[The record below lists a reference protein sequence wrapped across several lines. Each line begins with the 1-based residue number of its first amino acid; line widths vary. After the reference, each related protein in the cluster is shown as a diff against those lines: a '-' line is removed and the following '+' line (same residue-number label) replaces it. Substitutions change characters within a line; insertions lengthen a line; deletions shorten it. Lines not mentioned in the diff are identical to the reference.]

1 MNNAKRLKKQFKDKY
16 SFEKYL
22 PDESIRNILKNQV
35 QLDSDIVLASL
46 RVNYIRLDLVCYQNE
61 NGLNISYDVFV
72 KDNPENIEWIC
83 FDSVLCSNKIKLSNL
98 EKQMVNFLNKEI
110 DYYNLS
116 YSECYYETI
125 NPKGDQK

>member
-1 MNNAKRLKKQFKDKY
+1 MNSAKRLKKQFGDKY
-16 SFEKYL
+16 FFKQYFSDKN
-22 PDESIRNILKNQV
+22 IRSILKNKTQF
-35 QLDSDIVLASL
+35 DSDIVLASL

-72 KDNPENIEWIC
+72 KDNPENTEWIC
-83 FDSVLCSNKIKLSNL
+83 FDSVLCCNKSKLSGL
-98 EKQMVNFLNKEI
+98 EKQMVNFLNEEI

-125 NPKGDQK
+125 NPKENEK

>member
-1 MNNAKRLKKQFKDKY
+1 MNSVKRLKKQFGNKY

-22 PDESIRNILKNQV
+22 SDKSIRNILKSQT
-35 QLDSDIVLASL
+35 QYDYDIVLASL
-46 RVNYIRLDLVCYQNE
+46 RINYIRLDLVCYQNE
-61 NGLNISYDVFV
+61 NGLNISFDVFV
-72 KDNPENIEWIC
+72 KDDPDNIEWIC
-83 FDSVLCSNKIKLSNL
+83 FDSVLCSNKIKLPSL

-125 NPKGDQK
+125 NPKENQK